1 MRKHLPT
8 ILTLLIVLL
17 TLAARLLPGP
27 RTIDDSYITFR
38 YARNLLAGQGFVY
51 NPGQPVQGTTTPLYT
66 FTMAAIGA
74 LTGGPDANFPVIAWL
89 LNALA
94 DAATCFLLIRLGARL
109 SAKGG
114 PQWAGYAAALV
125 WSIAPFSV
133 TFSIGGLETS
143 VYVCLLT
150 GLALAYAGRRRALTG
165 LLGALAI
172 LTRPDAVLL
181 VGPLILDRLVRV
193 LRKKDDPLCAR
204 ELLAFFIPTLGW
216 AAFATWMFGSPVPH
230 SVQAKLGAYIL
241 PANDALIRLIQHY
254 ATPFMEN
261 NLLGPALA
269 VGLGLVLYPFLFV
282 VGARRIH
289 RSEPRLL
296 AWLAYPWLYFLVFA
310 LPNPLIFRWY
320 LTPPLPVYF
329 LGILAGV
336 ETLVIGSR
344 YGTSGIRNLKSEST
358 NTVQPQTSPEPS
370 SSSVDLQS
378 ELGPTS
384 SPARNPSTQYPAYT
398 PHKFPVRR
406 GILLVLLILPTLLSL
421 TEWRL
426 HPDHGSD
433 RPAPL
438 MAWYRLELL
447 YRQAAGFVAPR
458 MTPDSVLAA
467 GDVGVLGY
475 YTPGRILDT
484 VGLNSPEALDY
495 YPLDK
500 RFYVINYAIAPDLI
514 LDQRPD
520 WLILLEIYGRNG
532 LLPDPRFQA
541 QYELAKKIPTDI
553 YGSDGMLIFR
563 RREP

>member
-1 MRKHLPT
+1 
-8 ILTLLIVLL
+8 
-17 TLAARLLPGP
+17 
-27 RTIDDSYITFR
+27 
-38 YARNLLAGQGFVY
+38 
-51 NPGQPVQGTTTPLYT
+51 
-66 FTMAAIGA
+66 MAAIGA
-74 LTGGPDANFPVIAWL
+74 LTGGPGANFPLNAWL

-94 DAATCFLLIRLGARL
+94 DAATCLLLVRLGVRL
-109 SAKGG
+109 GEKGG
-114 PQWAGYAAALV
+114 PRWAGYAAALV

-150 GLALAYAGRRRALTG
+150 ALALAYVGRRRALTG

-193 LRKKDDPLCAR
+193 LRRKDEPLCAR
-204 ELLAFFIPTLGW
+204 ELLAFFVPTLGW

-269 VGLGLVLYPFLFV
+269 VGLGLLLYPFLFV

-296 AWLAYPWLYFLVFA
+296 AWLAYPWLYFLAFA
-310 LPNPLIFRWY
+310 IPNPLIFRWY
-320 LTPPLPVYF
+320 LTPPLPAYF
-329 LGILAGV
+329 LAILAGIEV
-336 ETLVIGSR
+336 LMGGKAFTASKSPALLGKEPTPTPQPSASNNSELPAAINNQQSA
-344 YGTSGIRNLKSEST
+344 SGNSS
-358 NTVQPQTSPEPS
+358 PS
-370 SSSVDLQS
+370 SSFTIQH
-378 ELGPTS
+378 S
-384 SPARNPSTQYPAYT
+384 SFSIPI
-398 PHKFPVRR
+398 PHFRAVL
-406 GILLVLLILPTLLSL
+406 LLVLLLLPTLLSL

-426 HPDHGSD
+426 RPDHGGD

-438 MAWYRLELL
+438 MAWYQLELL
-447 YRQAAGFVAPR
+447 YRQAADLVAPQ

-484 VGLNSPEALDY
+484 VGLNSPEALAY

-500 RFYVINYAIAPDLI
+500 RYYVINYAIAPDLI
-514 LDQRPD
+514 LDRQPD
-520 WLILLEIYGRNG
+520 WLVLLEVYGRSG

-541 QYELAKKIPTDI
+541 RYELVRKIPTDI

-563 RREP
+563 RRGP